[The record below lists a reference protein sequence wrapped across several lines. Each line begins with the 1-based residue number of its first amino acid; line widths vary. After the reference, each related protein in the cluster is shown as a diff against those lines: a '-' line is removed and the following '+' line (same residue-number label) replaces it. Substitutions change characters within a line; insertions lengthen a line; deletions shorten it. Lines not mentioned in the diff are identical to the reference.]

1 MIAFV
6 LAFQPLA
13 GKAAIFCAA
22 TFLPQAGPIAA
33 RDGGQNRIV
42 ARERMILSRA
52 ATGNGEGR
60 SFGPIIVNE
69 ARMPG
74 LDAFSSLHREVIIR
88 ETRMGGEYRA
98 PTVML
103 APPHAQWRE
112 GLRPFAKRAMDVAG
126 AGFLLAV
133 LAPFMLMVALV
144 IRLDGG
150 AALYGHRRVGRSGQS
165 FACLKFRSMVSD
177 SQARLEALLA
187 SDPAARAEWDATQ
200 KLKND
205 PRITR
210 IGQFLRA
217 TSLDELP
224 QLINVLLG
232 QMSLV
237 GPRPVIQTELDRF
250 YGAAAAHY
258 MSVRPG
264 LTGLWQ
270 VSGRSDTSYAQR
282 VALDVAYVAR
292 PSLWQDITILAR
304 TPMAVLSRRGAC

>member
-1 MIAFV
+1 
-6 LAFQPLA
+6 
-13 GKAAIFCAA
+13 
-22 TFLPQAGPIAA
+22 
-33 RDGGQNRIV
+33 
-42 ARERMILSRA
+42 
-52 ATGNGEGR
+52 
-60 SFGPIIVNE
+60 
-69 ARMPG
+69 MPG
-74 LDAFSSLHREVIIR
+74 LDAFSSLQREVILR
-88 ETRMGGEYRA
+88 ETRVGGEYVA
-98 PTVML
+98 PSVML
-103 APPHAQWRE
+103 APPHSQWRE
-112 GLRPFAKRAMDVAG
+112 GAQPVLKRAMDAIGAG
-126 AGFLLAV
+126 ALLLV
-133 LAPFMLMVALV
+133 LAPFMLAIAAM

-150 AALYGHRRVGRSGQS
+150 AALYGHRRIGRFGLS
-165 FACLKFRSMVSD
+165 FPCLKFRSMVTD

-187 SDPAARAEWDATQ
+187 SDPEARAEWEATQ

-210 IGQFLRA
+210 IGRFLRA

-224 QLINVLLG
+224 QLINVLMG

-237 GPRPVIQTELDRF
+237 GPRPVIQSELDRF

-270 VSGRSDTSYAQR
+270 ISGRSDTSYAQR

-292 PSLWQDITILAR
+292 PSLWQDVVILLR